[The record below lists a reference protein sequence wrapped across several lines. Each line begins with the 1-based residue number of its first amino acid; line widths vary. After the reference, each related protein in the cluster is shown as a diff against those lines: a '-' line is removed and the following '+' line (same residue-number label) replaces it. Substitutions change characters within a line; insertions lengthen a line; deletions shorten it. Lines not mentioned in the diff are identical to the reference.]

1 MAKASTIC
9 AATALMLILAA
20 PVFAQTGGGGSSG
33 SSGGAGGATGGV
45 GGGPAGGVGPG
56 GGLSSGSGTIGAGT
70 GGIGT
75 GGIGTGSAPLVAPRG
90 SVAPGA
96 TGGPNAGSG
105 SAMESGMAPGA
116 APAVTGAIPPATST
130 GPAGGQPVGSA
141 TDNGLSPGAGTGA
154 NGPTDQGGGA
164 AGPQTTR
171 ANPDAQCD
179 VVLAHPAD
187 FTGPTVQACSSRK
200 GEPAPA
206 RTTASGGDA
215 EVRATD
221 RPSEVQK
228 SLEPSNKRAVG
239 SICKGC

>member
-1 MAKASTIC
+1 
-9 AATALMLILAA
+9 
-20 PVFAQTGGGGSSG
+20 
-33 SSGGAGGATGGV
+33 
-45 GGGPAGGVGPG
+45 
-56 GGLSSGSGTIGAGT
+56 
-70 GGIGT
+70 
-75 GGIGTGSAPLVAPRG
+75 
-90 SVAPGA
+90 
-96 TGGPNAGSG
+96 
-105 SAMESGMAPGA
+105 MESGAAPGA

-141 TDNGLSPGAGTGA
+141 TDNGLSPGAGTRA
-154 NGPTDQGGGA
+154 TGPTSGDVVTDQGGGA